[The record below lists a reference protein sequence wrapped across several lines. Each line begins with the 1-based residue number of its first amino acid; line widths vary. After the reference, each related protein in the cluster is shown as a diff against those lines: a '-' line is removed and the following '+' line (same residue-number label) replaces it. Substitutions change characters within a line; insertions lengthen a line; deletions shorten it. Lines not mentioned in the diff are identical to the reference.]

1 MSSEILF
8 FGTYLVVICVILLL
22 DLGVFSKGD
31 HRVGFRE
38 ATIWSIVWIA
48 ISIGFYFFLIQ
59 FGYLIHGIEDLEG
72 IQERIRMFGH
82 PISIEG
88 LDFAEALKVYEKN
101 LALEYI
107 TGYIIEKSLSVDN
120 IFVFILIFYSFGIE
134 DKYYK
139 RVLLWGIIGAV
150 VMRFIFIFTGAALIR
165 RFDWLMLLFGAFLV
179 FTGIKLFLD
188 RNKKGKIDP
197 DKHPI
202 VKLTAKYFRVDKTY
216 TGHRFFIKKQG
227 KWFVT
232 PLFIVLL
239 VVEFS
244 DVIFATDSI
253 PAIFAIS
260 KDPYIIFF
268 SNMFAILGLRAL
280 FFLLAN
286 VLNKF
291 HYLKVGLAV
300 LLSFIGLKMLF
311 HSYLDQIG
319 YKTVHSLIIILA
331 ILTISI
337 IVSILF
343 PPKEKTDKA

>member
-8 FGTYLVVICVILLL
+8 FSAFLVVICVVLLL

-31 HRVGFRE
+31 HRVGFKE
-38 ATIWSIVWIA
+38 ATIWSVIWIA

-59 FGYLIHGIEDLEG
+59 FGYLIHGIEDLAG
-72 IQERIRMFGH
+72 IEERIRKFGH

-88 LDFAEALKVYEKN
+88 LDFVEALKVYEKN

-107 TGYIIEKSLSVDN
+107 TGYVIEKSLSIDN
-120 IFVFILIFYSFGIE
+120 IFVFILIFYSFGVHE
-134 DKYYK
+134 KYYK
-139 RVLLWGIIGAV
+139 RVLMWGIIGAV
-150 VMRFIFIFTGAALIR
+150 VMRFIFIFTGAALVR
-165 RFDWLMLLFGAFLV
+165 RFDWLLLIFGAFLV

-188 RNKKGKIDP
+188 RNKREKIEP
-197 DKHPI
+197 EKHPI
-202 VKLTAKYFRVDKTY
+202 VKFTGKYFRVDKSY

-227 KWFVT
+227 KWFIT

-260 KDPYIIFF
+260 KDPFIIFF
-268 SNMFAILGLRAL
+268 SNIFAILGLRAL

-291 HYLKVGLAV
+291 HYLKIGLAF
-300 LLSFIGLKMLF
+300 LLSFIGIKMLF
-311 HSYLDQIG
+311 HTFLEEIG
-319 YKTVHSLIIILA
+319 YQTIHSLIIILA
-331 ILTISI
+331 ILSISVI
-337 IVSILF
+337 ASLLF
-343 PPKEKTDKA
+343 PPKKNLS